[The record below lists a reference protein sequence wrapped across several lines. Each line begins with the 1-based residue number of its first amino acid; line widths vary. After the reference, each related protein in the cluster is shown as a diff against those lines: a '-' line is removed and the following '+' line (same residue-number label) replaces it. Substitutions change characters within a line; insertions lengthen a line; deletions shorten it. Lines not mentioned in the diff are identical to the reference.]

1 VLGLSPSLFHHANE
15 ERRAIA
21 IKRALVLV
29 ILISLMA
36 LLVFISGCM
45 PAGAQTRESY
55 TYSSEI
61 YDASKVSPTTEQ
73 EVLDFL
79 VQDTTDENLWREGVY
94 ECGHFSADVWWDAYM
109 QGLEACM
116 VWVKHMKWGEEQV
129 HWVVK
134 FHVGNETQDYW
145 LWVEP
150 SSDEVVDE
158 DDYTIQDTFC
168 GEEAYNVC
176 KTWWEESSS

>member
-1 VLGLSPSLFHHANE
+1 M
-15 ERRAIA
+15 
-21 IKRALVLV
+21 KRTLVLV
-29 ILISLMA
+29 ILVSLVA
-36 LLVFISGCM
+36 LLAFTSGCT
-45 PAGAQTRESY
+45 AVTAQVREPY

-61 YDASKVSPTTEQ
+61 YDASKVSPATEQ

-79 VQDTTDENLWREGVY
+79 AQDTTDKNLWREGVY
-94 ECGHFSADVWWDAYM
+94 ECGHFSADLWWNAYM

-116 VWVKHMKWGEEQV
+116 VWVKHWEQGKEQV

-134 FHVGNETQDYW
+134 FHIEDETQNYW
-145 LWVEP
+145 LWVES

-168 GEEAYNVC
+168 GEEAFNLC
-176 KTWWEESSS
+176 RTWWAETSS

>member
-1 VLGLSPSLFHHANE
+1 LVE
-15 ERRAIA
+15 KKRTTD
-21 IKRALVLV
+21 IKRVLALV
-29 ILISLMA
+29 ILVSLVA
-36 LLVFISGCM
+36 LLIITSGCV
-45 PAGAQTRESY
+45 AVGAQTREPY

-61 YDASKVSPTTEQ
+61 YDASKVSPATEQ

-79 VQDTTDENLWREGVY
+79 ARDSTDENLWREGIY
-94 ECGHFSADVWWDAYM
+94 ECGHFSADVWWNSYM

-116 VWVKHMKWGEEQV
+116 VWVKRMKWGQEQL

-134 FHVGNETQDYW
+134 FHIEDETQNYW

-158 DDYTIQDTFC
+158 DDYAIQDTFC
-168 GEEAYNVC
+168 GEEAFNLC
-176 KTWWEESSS
+176 KTWWEESLS

>member
-1 VLGLSPSLFHHANE
+1 MVKK
-15 ERRAIA
+15 ERKTTD
-21 IKRALVLV
+21 IKRTLALVIV
-29 ILISLMA
+29 SLMA
-36 LLVFISGCM
+36 LLIITSGCV
-45 PAGAQTRESY
+45 PAGAQTREPY

-61 YDASKVSPTTEQ
+61 YDASKVSPATEQ

-79 VQDTTDENLWREGVY
+79 AQDPTDNNVWIKGVY
-94 ECGHFSADVWWDAYM
+94 ECGHFAADLWWNAYM

-116 VWVKHMKWGEEQV
+116 VWVKHWEQGTEQD

-134 FHVGNETQDYW
+134 FHIGNATQNYW

-158 DDYTIQDTFC
+158 DNYVIQDTFC
-168 GEEAYNVC
+168 GEEVFNIC
-176 KTWWEESSS
+176 KTWWEESLS

>member
-1 VLGLSPSLFHHANE
+1 MVKK
-15 ERRAIA
+15 ERKTTD
-21 IKRALVLV
+21 IKRTLALVIV
-29 ILISLMA
+29 SLMA
-36 LLVFISGCM
+36 LLIITSGCV
-45 PAGAQTRESY
+45 PAGAQTREPY

-61 YDASKVSPTTEQ
+61 YDASKVSPATEQ

-79 VQDTTDENLWREGVY
+79 AQDSTDKNVWVKGVY
-94 ECGHFSADVWWDAYM
+94 ECGHFAADLWWNAYM

-116 VWVKHMKWGEEQV
+116 VWVKHWEQGTEQD

-134 FHVGNETQDYW
+134 FHIENATQNYW

-158 DDYTIQDTFC
+158 DNYVIQDTFC
-168 GEEAYNVC
+168 GEEAFNIC
-176 KTWWEESSS
+176 KTWWEESTS

>member
-1 VLGLSPSLFHHANE
+1 VKKERKTTDIKGTLS
-15 ERRAIA
+15 
-21 IKRALVLV
+21 LV
-29 ILISLMA
+29 IVSLMA
-36 LLVFISGCM
+36 LLIITSGCV
-45 PAGAQTRESY
+45 PAGAQTREPY

-61 YDASKVSPTTEQ
+61 YDASKVSPATEQ

-79 VQDTTDENLWREGVY
+79 AQDPTDNNVWIKGVY
-94 ECGHFSADVWWDAYM
+94 ECGHFAADLWWNAYM

-116 VWVKHMKWGEEQV
+116 VWVKHWEQGTEQD

-134 FHVGNETQDYW
+134 FHIGNATQNYW

-158 DDYTIQDTFC
+158 DNYVIQDTFC
-168 GEEAYNVC
+168 GEEVFNIC
-176 KTWWEESSS
+176 KTWWEESLS

>member
-1 VLGLSPSLFHHANE
+1 M
-15 ERRAIA
+15 
-21 IKRALVLV
+21 KRALVLV
-29 ILISLMA
+29 ILVLLVA
-36 LLVFISGCM
+36 LLAFISGCTA
-45 PAGAQTRESY
+45 AGAQIRESY
-55 TYSSEI
+55 TYSSEVH
-61 YDASKVSPTTEQ
+61 DASKVSPATEQ

-79 VQDTTDENLWREGVY
+79 AQDTTDENAWRAGRY
-94 ECGHFSADVWWDAYM
+94 ECGNFAADIWWNAYT

-116 VWVKHMKWGEEQV
+116 VWVKRMKWGEEQL

-134 FHVGNETQDYW
+134 FRIEDETQNYW

-158 DDYTIQDTFC
+158 DDYAIEDTFC
-168 GEEAYNVC
+168 GEEAFNLC